1 MHDTMF
7 KFLVCYTLFPSK
19 GNARVDEVIS
29 FGVIAILPS
38 CKIFG
43 TRQDHQK
50 FEM

>member
-1 MHDTMF
+1 M
-7 KFLVCYTLFPSK
+7 
-19 GNARVDEVIS
+19 GNAWVDEVIP
-29 FGVIAILPS
+29 FGVIEKLPS